1 MYWNS
6 EIELENGC
14 WMTIYDLYTKIYE
27 TDEWDEYI
35 DPDEEVTARSGL
47 RTLAEELEI
56 EVPKHW
62 TEMDIWE
69 EVFHAVGDLEIE

>member
-6 EIELENGC
+6 EVELKNGY